1 MKKIL
6 HTFALLFITLLLLSC
21 SSSFYG
27 IDNGTDSGTGNGL
40 GNETSPSVVDN
51 TKACNKGAVRLSA
64 DFSTGRM
71 DKCQLVTEN
80 EYLITLIPEST
91 PINSSPW
98 YAFKVEA
105 DQPTKIKITMKVQGD
120 KHRYPP
126 KIKRA
131 SKSWQLQKHQINNGR
146 LTMTLIATPK
156 ASFIAAQEIID
167 NNYYIDWANKLLS
180 DGIITHE
187 LLGESTQGRPIYKL
201 ESKAKTNEWL
211 VILGRMHPPEV
222 TGALALFPFVENL
235 FSTSNLAID
244 FRNKYNILIIP
255 NINPDGVAVGNWRY
269 NANGLDLNRD
279 WIDFSQVETQQI
291 NKYLQALVSKGDKI
305 KFAVDFHSTQE
316 DVFYSMPVDYGVE
329 QPYFV
334 KHWLATLDKIM
345 PNFTVVTKPGNT
357 PNNGVSKQYFS
368 DNFNIHAITYEVGDN
383 TDRRKIVDIAIN
395 ASNTLMTTLLLNED
409 HNQE

>member
-1 MKKIL
+1 MNKIL
-6 HTFALLFITLLLLSC
+6 HTFVLLFITLLFFSC
-21 SSSFYG
+21 NSIPY
-27 IDNGTDSGTGNGL
+27 D
-40 GNETSPSVVDN
+40 TSINS
-51 TKACNKGAVRLSA
+51 KACNIGAVRLSA
-64 DFSTGRM
+64 DFPTGRM
-71 DKCQLVTEN
+71 DKCQLIAEN
-80 EYLITLIPEST
+80 EYLITLIPEGS

-105 DQPTKIKITMKVQGD
+105 DKPTQIKITMKVQGD

-126 KIKRA
+126 KIKRMGM
-131 SKSWQLQKHQINNGR
+131 SWQRQKHQIDNGR
-146 LTMTLIATPK
+146 LTMELTVKPQ

-167 NNYYIDWANKLLS
+167 NNYYINWAEELLN
-180 DGIITHE
+180 DGLVTHD
-187 LLGESTQGRPIYKL
+187 LLGESTQGRPIYKI
-201 ESKAKTNEWL
+201 ESKGNSNEWL

-235 FSTSNLAID
+235 LSTSNLAKD
-244 FRNKYNILIIP
+244 FRNKYNVLVIP
-255 NINPDGVAVGNWRY
+255 NINPDGVAAGNWRF

-279 WIDFSQVETQQI
+279 WINFSQVETQQI
-291 NKYLQALVSKGDKI
+291 NNYLQALVKRGAKI

-316 DVFYSMPVDYGVE
+316 DVFYTMPIDYGVE

-334 KHWLATLDKIM
+334 KHWLAALDNAM

-368 DNFNIHAITYEVGDN
+368 DNFNVHAITYEMGDN
-383 TDRRKIVDIAIN
+383 TDRQQIINIATN
-395 ASNTLMTTLLLNED
+395 ASNTLMTTLLSNEN